1 MLLNDHDSSLQP
13 HRAWPHILPNIGTII
28 QTAVDV
34 NKFLA
39 VYNDSKY
46 LFLSTKINLKVDQ
59 FRRLYYKQGIKIKGH
74 DSLQK
79 FP

>member
-1 MLLNDHDSSLQP
+1 MTMTHLCNRTERDRLYYQIEVLLFKQQF
-13 HRAWPHILPNIGTII
+13 T
-28 QTAVDV
+28 DV

-59 FRRLYYKQGIKIKGH
+59 FRRLYYKQGIKIKG
-74 DSLQK
+74 
-79 FP
+79 P

>member
-1 MLLNDHDSSLQP
+1 MTMTHLCNRIERD
-13 HRAWPHILPNIGTII
+13 RIYIVLPNIGTII

-59 FRRLYYKQGIKIKGH
+59 FRRLYYKQGIKIKG
-74 DSLQK
+74 
-79 FP
+79 P